1 MLVLALEDLLLERDR
16 DLIDQ
21 VGTLKAR
28 TGSENST
35 ELLKSVSLP
44 MPWGLVLFF
53 LSLYIYMLSHFIYF
67 TQQCVS
73 FVLPRMRLLQAPH
86 FHNFFGV

>member
-44 MPWGLVLFF
+44 MPWGSVLFF
-53 LSLYIYMLSHFIYF
+53 
-67 TQQCVS
+67 
-73 FVLPRMRLLQAPH
+73 
-86 FHNFFGV
+86 

>member
-1 MLVLALEDLLLERDR
+1 MLALALEDLLLERDR
-16 DLIDQ
+16 DLTDQ

-53 LSLYIYMLSHFIYF
+53 LLFYIICFLISFI
-67 TQQCVS
+67 
-73 FVLPRMRLLQAPH
+73 LPSNVFPLCCQ
-86 FHNFFGV
+86 G

>member
-1 MLVLALEDLLLERDR
+1 MIALALEDLLLERDR

-35 ELLKSVSLP
+35 ELLKSASLP
-44 MPWGLVLFF
+44 MPWGSVLFF
-53 LSLYIYMLSHFIYF
+53 VTLYLYAFSFHLFCPAMCFL
-67 TQQCVS
+67 CVAKDEATTS
-73 FVLPRMRLLQAPH
+73 STLA
-86 FHNFFGV
+86 

>member
-16 DLIDQ
+16 DLTDQ

-53 LSLYIYMLSHFIYF
+53 LLFYIICFLISFILPSNVFPLYC
-67 TQQCVS
+67 Q
-73 FVLPRMRLLQAPH
+73 
-86 FHNFFGV
+86 G

>member
-1 MLVLALEDLLLERDR
+1 MLALALEDLLLERDR
-16 DLIDQ
+16 DLTDQ

-53 LSLYIYMLSHFIYF
+53 LLFYIICFLISFILPSNVFPCIAKDEATTSSTLS
-67 TQQCVS
+67 
-73 FVLPRMRLLQAPH
+73 
-86 FHNFFGV
+86 

>member
-1 MLVLALEDLLLERDR
+1 MLALALEDLLLERDR

-21 VGTLKAR
+21 VGTLKAW

-44 MPWGLVLFF
+44 MPWGSVLFF
-53 LSLYIYMLSHFIYF
+53 FVTLYLYAFSFHLFCPAMCFL
-67 TQQCVS
+67 CVAKDEATRS
-73 FVLPRMRLLQAPH
+73 STLA
-86 FHNFFGV
+86 

>member
-28 TGSENST
+28 TGPENST
-35 ELLKSVSLP
+35 ELLKSALGFSAFL
-44 MPWGLVLFF
+44 LVTLYLYAFSFHLFYPAMCF
-53 LSLYIYMLSHFIYF
+53 LCVAKDEATTSSTLS
-67 TQQCVS
+67 
-73 FVLPRMRLLQAPH
+73 
-86 FHNFFGV
+86 